1 MTPFPG
7 RHAPLMAAMTTL
19 PRAALAATLFVATP
33 TAGSPQHVDAH
44 AVVDRVDRLLR
55 GESSH
60 ASVSMQIT
68 TRQWSRSLDMTIW
81 SKGSDYA
88 LIRVTAPAREA
99 GTATLKV
106 KDDIWNYL
114 PRVDR
119 TIRIPPSLMA
129 GAWMGSHFTN
139 DDLVKESRLVDDY
152 DIAIGFDGERDGVKV
167 WEFALTPKPGVAV
180 VWGKIVMQV
189 RQADLMPQWERYY
202 DDAGTLVRTVTFSDF
217 KVLGGRKVPATLTV
231 TPADKP
237 DEHTTLVYHDL
248 QFDVGLPASFFSLQ
262 NLKRR

>member
-1 MTPFPG
+1 MTLSPVC
-7 RHAPLMAAMTTL
+7 RTL
-19 PRAALAATLFVATP
+19 SLAALSTRLRTVVAAALLVATP
-33 TAGSPQHVDAH
+33 AVASPQQVDARD
-44 AVVDRVDRLLR
+44 VVERVDRLLR
-55 GESSH
+55 GASSR

-81 SKGSDYA
+81 SKGNDYA
-88 LIRVTAPAREA
+88 LVRVTAPAREA

-106 KDDIWNYL
+106 KNDIWNYL

-152 DIAIGFDGERDGVKV
+152 DIALGFAGARDGTKV
-167 WEFALTPKPGVAV
+167 WEFTLTPKPGVAV

-189 RQADLMPQWERYY
+189 RQADLMPQFERYH
-202 DDAGTLVRTVTFSDF
+202 DDAGTLMRTVSFSDF
-217 KVLGGRKVPATLTV
+217 KVMGGRKVPAMLTV

-237 DEHTTLVYHDL
+237 DESTTLVYHEL
-248 QFDVGLPASFFSLQ
+248 EFDVGLQPSFFSLQ